1 MIKKKE
7 IFEKK
12 EITIE
17 QVMAAV
23 SLSKAP
29 STMGFVEVGEV
40 IYVKRAG
47 AVKTLPIQYILNRLR
62 AEHPD
67 TKFVFG
73 DEPKVPSSPTDQ

>member
-1 MIKKKE
+1 MAKKKE
-7 IFEKK
+7 IHETK

-17 QVMAAV
+17 QVSAAV
-23 SLSKAP
+23 SFSKAP
-29 STMGFVEVGEV
+29 APSEV

-73 DEPKVPSSPTDQ
+73 EEPKAPASPTDQ

>member
-17 QVMAAV
+17 QVMSAV
-23 SLSKAP
+23 SFSKTPAP
-29 STMGFVEVGEV
+29 GEI

-47 AVKTLPIQYILNRLR
+47 AVKTLPIQYIINRLR

-67 TKFVFG
+67 TRFMFG
-73 DEPKVPSSPTDQ
+73 DEPKAPSSPTDQ